1 VGDLSA
7 EPFEHQ
13 PIAPAWLPL
22 YQVVQ
27 QLQDP
32 LTLQHGANAEGLAIG
47 QCKGVAHQSPGSW
60 METSCAVGNW
70 ARTVSSAA

>member
-1 VGDLSA
+1 MGDLSA
-7 EPFEHQ
+7 EPFERQ

-22 YQVVQ
+22 YQVIYQ
-27 QLQDP
+27 GKDP

-47 QCKGVAHQSPGSW
+47 QRKGVGHQSPGSW
-60 METSCAVGNW
+60 IDTSCALGSW